1 MSGKFRIALLLL
13 ALSLGSVSS
22 YARMTDEQ
30 VVQYVKTA
38 TAQGKSKQQ
47 IGKELLARGV
57 TQEQVERL
65 KSRYEG
71 EGASGQGAA
80 QASADKSRMRSSATV
95 QKVDSTM
102 LGFDYVITDT
112 ITAQPARR
120 RIFGQNVFTNRSL
133 SFEPNENVATPQ
145 NYRLGPGDEVVID
158 IWGASEDQ
166 IRQTISPE
174 GSIIVSQ
181 IGPVYLNGMTISEA
195 NNHIKNKFASKYAGI
210 GGNEPESDINLTL
223 GQVRTIQVDVM
234 GEAVVPGTY
243 RLSPFSTV
251 FHALYKAGGINDIG
265 SMRNIDV
272 LRGGRRIVGVDV
284 YEYLFDG
291 KQTGNIRLQEG
302 DVIIIPPYDR
312 LVSVEG
318 NVKRPMAYEIKS
330 DETLADLIDYAG
342 GFSGDAYTEQ
352 VRLARQTGRENELF
366 NIVNGEFSSYRLND
380 GDVVTVGSILDRYA
394 NRVQLKG
401 AVFRPGMYALATDL
415 RTVGDLI
422 KNADGLLEDAYT
434 TRAML
439 YREGPDLSLE
449 LIPLDIEGILSGRRA
464 DVTLKRNDIV
474 EIPSVK
480 VLEDQGELAIYGQV
494 NTPGLYPFAANT
506 TIEDLVIQAG
516 GLLRGASTARVD
528 VSRRVVDPTSLMPT
542 DEIAKVYSFA
552 LKDGLVIDGTPG
564 FTLQPY
570 DIVEVR
576 RSPGYQTQRRVEV
589 QGEVAFDGGYTLAN
603 KNERVSDVIRR
614 AGGVTKS
621 AYLRGAHVLRQMTPE
636 EIAVRD
642 ETLRLATTMDDGG
655 DSISV
660 AKLNLPTSYSVALE
674 LEEALAHPG
683 SEADLVMQEGDKL
696 VIPEL
701 VNTVKIS
708 GDVMFPNTVMFKPG
722 KKLKYYIDQAGGY
735 GERAKKNKAF
745 IVYMNGSVARAKGNV
760 AVEPGCQIIVPSK
773 QKSKGVNWS
782 AILSM
787 TGVLTGLGTMAAAI
801 SNMVK

>member
-366 NIVNGEFSSYRLND
+366 NIVNGDFSSYRLND

-660 AKLNLPTSYSVALE
+660 AKLNLPTSYRVALE

-701 VNTVKIS
+701 VNTIKIS

>member
-13 ALSLGSVSS
+13 TLSLGSLSS

-47 IGKELLARGV
+47 IGKELIARGV

-65 KSRYEG
+65 KSRYE
-71 EGASGQGAA
+71 EETATTGQST
-80 QASADKSRMRSSATV
+80 QSATGNKSRMRSSAIA
-95 QKVDSTM
+95 QQPDSTM

-112 ITAQPARR
+112 VTEEPSR

-195 NNHIKNKFASKYAGI
+195 NNHIKNKFSSKYAGI

-265 SMRNIDV
+265 SMRNIEV

-284 YEYLFDG
+284 YEYLFGG

-318 NVKRPMAYEIKS
+318 NVKRPMSYEIKS

-366 NIVNGEFSSYRLND
+366 NIVSGDFSDYRLND
-380 GDVVTVGSILDRYA
+380 GDIVTVGSILDRYA
-394 NRVQLKG
+394 NRVELKG
-401 AVFRPGMYALATDL
+401 SVFRPGMYALATDL

-434 TRAML
+434 NRALL
-439 YREGPDLSLE
+439 YREGPDLSLQI
-449 LIPLDIEGILSGRRA
+449 IPLDIEGILSGRRP

-474 EIPSVK
+474 DIPNTRD
-480 VLEDQGELAIYGQV
+480 LEDQGVIEIYGQV
-494 NTPGLYPFAANT
+494 KKPGAYPFASNT

-528 VSRRVVDPTSLMPT
+528 VSRRLIDPTSLMPT
-542 DEIAKVYSFA
+542 DEIAKVYSFG
-552 LKDGLVIDGTPG
+552 LKDGFVIDGTPG
-564 FTLQPY
+564 FTLEPY
-570 DIVEVR
+570 DMVEVR
-576 RSPGYQTQRRVEV
+576 RS
-589 QGEVAFDGGYTLAN
+589 
-603 KNERVSDVIRR
+603 
-614 AGGVTKS
+614 
-621 AYLRGAHVLRQMTPE
+621 
-636 EIAVRD
+636 AVRY
-642 ETLRLATTMDDGG
+642 ETLRLATSMQGGG
-655 DSISV
+655 DSIAVS
-660 AKLNLPTSYSVALE
+660 KLELPTSYSVAID

-683 SEADLVMQEGDKL
+683 SEADLVMQENDEL
-696 VIPEL
+696 VIPEF
-701 VNTVKIS
+701 VSTVRIS
-708 GDVMFPNTVMFKPG
+708 GDVMLPNTVMYKPG

-735 GERAKKNKAF
+735 GERAKKSKAF
-745 IVYMNGSVARAKGNV
+745 IVYMNGSIARAKGN
-760 AVEPGCQIIVPSK
+760 AVIEPGCQIIVPSK
-773 QKSKGVNWS
+773 HKSNGVNWS

-787 TGVLTGLGTMAAAI
+787 TSVLTGLGTMAAAVA
-801 SNMVK
+801 NMVK

>member
-366 NIVNGEFSSYRLND
+366 NIVNGDFSSYRLND

-449 LIPLDIEGILSGRRA
+449 LMPLDIEGILSGRRA

>member
-95 QKVDSTM
+95 QKADSTM

-366 NIVNGEFSSYRLND
+366 NIVNGDFSSYRLND

-745 IVYMNGSVARAKGNV
+745 IVYMNGSVACAKGNV

>member
-366 NIVNGEFSSYRLND
+366 NIVNGDFSSYRLND

-701 VNTVKIS
+701 VNTIKIS

>member
-1 MSGKFRIALLLL
+1 MSGKIRIALLLL

-71 EGASGQGAA
+71 EAA
-80 QASADKSRMRSSATV
+80 VTSENRQAADKGRMRQSVTV
-95 QKVDSTM
+95 QQADSAM

-112 ITAQPARR
+112 ITRPARR

-284 YEYLFDG
+284 YEYLFEG

-330 DETLADLIDYAG
+330 DETLADLLEYAG

-366 NIVNGEFSSYRLND
+366 NIVNGDFASYRLND

-394 NRVQLKG
+394 NRVELKG

-480 VLEDQGELAIYGQV
+480 VLEDQGALAIYGQV
-494 NTPGLYPFAANT
+494 NSPGIYPFADNT
-506 TIEDLVIQAG
+506 TVEDLVVQAG

-542 DEIAKVYSFA
+542 DEIAKVYSFG

-603 KNERVSDVIRR
+603 KNERVSDLVRR

-642 ETLRLATTMDDGG
+642 ETLRLAATMEGGG

-660 AKLNLPTSYSVALE
+660 AKLNLPTSYSVAIE

-696 VIPEL
+696 VVPEL

-708 GDVMFPNTVMFKPG
+708 GEVMFPNTVMYKPG

-745 IVYMNGSVARAKGNV
+745 VVYMNGSVACAKGNV
-760 AVEPGCQIIVPSK
+760 PIEPGCQVIIPSK
-773 QKSKGVNWS
+773 QKGNGVNWS

-787 TGVLTGLGTMAAAI
+787 TGVITGLGTMAAAI
-801 SNMVK
+801 ANMVK

>member
-1 MSGKFRIALLLL
+1 MSGKIRIALLLL

-71 EGASGQGAA
+71 EAA
-80 QASADKSRMRSSATV
+80 VTSENRQAVDKGRMRQSATV
-95 QKVDSTM
+95 QQADSAM
-102 LGFDYVITDT
+102 LGSDYVITDT
-112 ITAQPARR
+112 ITRPARR

-284 YEYLFDG
+284 YEYLFEG

-330 DETLADLIDYAG
+330 DETLADLLEYAG

-366 NIVNGEFSSYRLND
+366 NIVNGDFASYRLND

-394 NRVQLKG
+394 NRVELKG

-480 VLEDQGELAIYGQV
+480 VLEDQGALAIYGQV
-494 NTPGLYPFAANT
+494 NNPGIYPFADNT
-506 TIEDLVIQAG
+506 TVEDLVVQAG

-542 DEIAKVYSFA
+542 DEIAKVYSFG

-603 KNERVSDVIRR
+603 KNERVSDLVRR

-642 ETLRLATTMDDGG
+642 ETLRLAATMEGGG

-660 AKLNLPTSYSVALE
+660 AKLNLPTSYSVAIE

-696 VIPEL
+696 VVPEL

-708 GDVMFPNTVMFKPG
+708 GEVMFPNTVMYKPG

-745 IVYMNGSVARAKGNV
+745 VVYMNGSVARAKGNV
-760 AVEPGCQIIVPSK
+760 PIEPGCQVIIPSK
-773 QKSKGVNWS
+773 QKGNGVNWS

-787 TGVLTGLGTMAAAI
+787 TGVITGLGTMAAAI
-801 SNMVK
+801 ANMVK

>member
-95 QKVDSTM
+95 QKADSTM

-366 NIVNGEFSSYRLND
+366 NIVNGDFSSYRLND

-660 AKLNLPTSYSVALE
+660 AKFNLPTSYSVALE

>member
-13 ALSLGSVSS
+13 TLSLGSLSS

-47 IGKELLARGV
+47 IGKELIARGV

-65 KSRYEG
+65 KSRYE
-71 EGASGQGAA
+71 EETATTGQST
-80 QASADKSRMRSSATV
+80 QSATGNKSRMRSSAIA
-95 QKVDSTM
+95 QQPDSTM

-112 ITAQPARR
+112 VTEEPSR

-195 NNHIKNKFASKYAGI
+195 NNHIKNKFSSKYAGI

-265 SMRNIDV
+265 SMRNIEV

-284 YEYLFDG
+284 YEYLFGG

-318 NVKRPMAYEIKS
+318 NVKRPMSYEIKS

-366 NIVNGEFSSYRLND
+366 NIVSGDFSDYRLND
-380 GDVVTVGSILDRYA
+380 GDIVTVGSILDRYA
-394 NRVQLKG
+394 NRVELKG
-401 AVFRPGMYALATDL
+401 SVFRPGMYALATDL

-434 TRAML
+434 NRALL
-439 YREGPDLSLE
+439 YREGPDLSLQI
-449 LIPLDIEGILSGRRA
+449 IPLDIEGILSGRRP

-474 EIPSVK
+474 DIPNTRD
-480 VLEDQGELAIYGQV
+480 LEDQGVIEIYGQV
-494 NTPGLYPFAANT
+494 NKPGAYPFASNT

-528 VSRRVVDPTSLMPT
+528 VSRRLIDPTSLMPT
-542 DEIAKVYSFA
+542 DEIAKVYSFG
-552 LKDGLVIDGTPG
+552 LKDGFVIDGTPG
-564 FTLQPY
+564 FTLEPY
-570 DIVEVR
+570 DMVEVR
-576 RSPGYQTQRRVEV
+576 RSPGYQPQRRISIR
-589 QGEVAFDGGYTLAN
+589 GEVAFDGGYTLTN
-603 KNERVSDVIRR
+603 KNERLSDVIRR

-621 AYLRGAHVLRQMTPE
+621 AYMRGAHVLRQMTPE

-642 ETLRLATTMDDGG
+642 ETLRLATSMQGGG
-655 DSISV
+655 DSIAVS
-660 AKLNLPTSYSVALE
+660 KLELPTSYSVAID

-683 SEADLVMQEGDKL
+683 SEADLVMQENDEL
-696 VIPEL
+696 VIPEF
-701 VNTVKIS
+701 VSTVRIS
-708 GDVMFPNTVMFKPG
+708 GDVMFPNTVMYKPG

-735 GERAKKNKAF
+735 GERAKKSKAF
-745 IVYMNGSVARAKGNV
+745 IVYMNGSVARAKGN
-760 AVEPGCQIIVPSK
+760 AVIEPGCQIIVPSK
-773 QKSKGVNWS
+773 HKSNGVNWS

-787 TGVLTGLGTMAAAI
+787 TSVLTGLGTMAAAVA
-801 SNMVK
+801 NMVK

>member
-366 NIVNGEFSSYRLND
+366 NIVNGDFSSYRLND